1 MFENEIKITDLKSGD
16 NIYILFGRDNPDYYI
31 FLKNKEEVEKNLD
44 RIYKELSEE
53 YGAPLNLKKFLE
65 GYIIIDGKIR
75 DLKHINDLIKLG

>member
-1 MFENEIKITDLKSGD
+1 
-16 NIYILFGRDNPDYYI
+16 
-31 FLKNKEEVEKNLD
+31 LD